1 MSDAY
6 VTLPLGDEDF
16 SPSAP
21 EQPGSFAPRPPP
33 NLPHIM
39 NNDGSGIRFDVSV
52 TQPTKSGNGYQA
64 YVVYKVTCKTNL
76 EQYSSSEIIVNR
88 RFNHFVWLHIQLLEQ
103 YPCYFIPA
111 LPDKSGIDPYFNRFD
126 AEFIERRRWALQQF
140 LFRLVNHP
148 IIRTSKPL
156 QIFFEGN
163 EDSMKLPEEK
173 KPSLFGSLFKD
184 IGAPKV
190 PKSMQDPEFAE
201 MGLYIKELEDQLFEV
216 HKFVE
221 RMVLRRRDFGSSLG
235 ELGLTLITM
244 GTHEEK
250 TGEEEAATTSKSFH
264 DLGSCCDHLAINIQ
278 EQVKDEMEKT
288 VFVLEEWLRIMEG
301 AKEALRVHGATVAQS
316 LAFMSDYEKKD
327 RALKQGVPQG
337 KANIT
342 ESDVNEARRKVEES
356 KQRAELL
363 GQRLREEMMRLK
375 RMKAVELRTLLFRF
389 VEIQIKNGF
398 VVTES
403 WQRALSSV
411 VNGIDP
417 SALPGKTQTEG
428 YV

>member
-327 RALKQGVPQG
+327 RALVLPPP
-337 KANIT
+337 
-342 ESDVNEARRKVEES
+342 
-356 KQRAELL
+356 LPY
-363 GQRLREEMMRLK
+363 
-375 RMKAVELRTLLFRF
+375 LFLCCR
-389 VEIQIKNGF
+389 
-398 VVTES
+398 
-403 WQRALSSV
+403 
-411 VNGIDP
+411 
-417 SALPGKTQTEG
+417 
-428 YV
+428 

>member
-6 VTLPLGDEDF
+6 VTLPLGDEDVA
-16 SPSAP
+16 PSAP
-21 EQPGSFAPRPPP
+21 EQRGSFPPRPPP

-39 NNDGSGIRFDVSV
+39 SHDGSGIRFDVTV

-88 RFNHFVWLHIQLLEQ
+88 RFNHFVWLHIQLQEQ

-156 QIFFEGN
+156 QIFIEGN
-163 EDSMKLPEEK
+163 EDAMKLPEEK

-201 MGLYIKELEDQLFEV
+201 MALYIKELEDQLFEV

-301 AKEALRVHGATVAQS
+301 AKEALRVHGATVAQW
-316 LAFMSDYEKKD
+316 LALMSEYEKKD

-337 KANIT
+337 KATIT
-342 ESDVNEARRKVEES
+342 ESDVNEV
-356 KQRAELL
+356 
-363 GQRLREEMMRLK
+363 LRVV
-375 RMKAVELRTLLFRF
+375 KASAGLTLC
-389 VEIQIKNGF
+389 
-398 VVTES
+398 
-403 WQRALSSV
+403 A
-411 VNGIDP
+411 
-417 SALPGKTQTEG
+417 GKTQSGGVKTARGASRAALARGDDEAQAHEG
-428 YV
+428 SGAADAAVPLC